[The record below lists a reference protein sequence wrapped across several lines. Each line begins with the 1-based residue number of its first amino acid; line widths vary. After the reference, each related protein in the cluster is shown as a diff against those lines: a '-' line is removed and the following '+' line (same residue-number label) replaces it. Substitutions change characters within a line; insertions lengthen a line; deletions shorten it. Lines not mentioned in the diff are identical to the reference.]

1 MTTQITENE
10 INLLKNKVSK
20 YLSIDDKIKKLT
32 LELREAKKEKLLM
45 SNDVLN
51 LMSDY
56 NIEDLNTK
64 NGKLKY
70 TISKTKKAVSK
81 KDLLQK
87 LSIFL
92 KSSDKANNAM
102 KFIYDNREVVE
113 KVRLKRL
120 MPRKKK
126 NVDL

>member
-10 INLLKNKVSK
+10 INLLKNKVSN
-20 YLSIDDKIKKLT
+20 YLSIDDKIRKLS
-32 LELREAKKEKLLM
+32 LELREAKKEKLMM

-92 KSSDKANNAM
+92 KSSDQANDAL

-126 NVDL
+126 NT

>member
-1 MTTQITENE
+1 
-10 INLLKNKVSK
+10 
-20 YLSIDDKIKKLT
+20 
-32 LELREAKKEKLLM
+32 
-45 SNDVLN
+45 
-51 LMSDY
+51 MSDY

-64 NGKLKY
+64 SGKLKY

-92 KSSDKANNAM
+92 KSSDKANDAM

-126 NVDL
+126 NVDLLEFHAGLFL

>member
-1 MTTQITENE
+1 MSTEITETE
-10 INLLKNKVSK
+10 INVLKNKVSK

-32 LELREAKKEKLLM
+32 LELKEAKKEKLLM

-64 NGKLKY
+64 SGKLKY

-92 KSSDKANNAM
+92 KSSDKANDAM

>member
-1 MTTQITENE
+1 MTTEITENE

-64 NGKLKY
+64 SGKLKY

-81 KDLLQK
+81 IIKIRTDG
-87 LSIFL
+87 F
-92 KSSDKANNAM
+92 
-102 KFIYDNREVVE
+102 
-113 KVRLKRL
+113 
-120 MPRKKK
+120 
-126 NVDL
+126 